1 MRETVITYQKLQL
14 CQSEDE
20 RIDFIKNA
28 ISTHESGEM
37 FRIGKI
43 AGEFYRNKDSE
54 LERQKNYVYDAAGNA
69 IEDTVSPN
77 HKLTGNLFY
86 LFTTQLVAFL
96 LGNGVSFDN
105 PKIKEKLGG
114 SQFDYKLQRL
124 LAYAACDGE
133 SYGFVDDSGVTQMCY
148 ACKLEGKEPYCI
160 PLYDEDD
167 GELRAAIRYWRLT
180 PDSPLRV
187 TLYEEDGFTEYKEQ
201 VDDEANPT
209 GIIAVMKEK
218 SSYKGKTVKNKIEGE
233 YRTEGQNPSRLPVVP
248 MGFICGQSSIV
259 GNIALLHA
267 YNVILSDMAN
277 GVDMNTTYWK
287 VKNADGMDRRDDNA
301 LLYDIFKTHVIHTPE
316 GVEVDK
322 DEVSMR
328 SAEYQGVL
336 AVLEAVLYD
345 KFQAVRTQSIS
356 AAAKTTVEIKAAYE
370 NLNLRCDEVE
380 KYVSDF
386 IRGCL
391 VVIGED
397 PNEPFHFKRP
407 NNINQ
412 SEFVNLIL
420 AALPVIGDDVA
431 LKQILES
438 LGMID
443 EYENI
448 KAQRKEEEMGMF
460 NGEDGDAEKQQFI
473 VDVAQ
478 AVIAMMIQQGIINA
492 PQSTQGG
499 AQGGSALTEG

>member
-1 MRETVITYQKLQL
+1 MVITYQKLSL
-14 CQSEDE
+14 CDTEEE
-20 RIDFIKNA
+20 RIDFIKSA
-28 ISTHESGEM
+28 ISAHETSPM
-37 FRIGKI
+37 FITGKI
-43 AGEFYRNKDSE
+43 AGEFYRNKDAE
-54 LERQKNYVYDAAGNA
+54 LEKMENFVYDAAGNA
-69 IEDTVSPN
+69 IKDTVSPN
-77 HKLTGNLFY
+77 HKLTANFFY
-86 LFTTQLVAFL
+86 LFTTQLVAYL

-114 SQFDYKLQRL
+114 SDFDYKLQRL

-133 SYGFVDDSGVTQMCY
+133 TYGYVDDTGITPMCY

-180 PDSPLRV
+180 PESPLRA

-201 VDDEANPT
+201 VDDEYNPT
-209 GIIAVMKEK
+209 GVLAVMEEK
-218 SSYKGKTVKNKIEGE
+218 SSYKGETVKNDIEGV
-233 YRTEGQNPSRLPVVP
+233 YRKEGKNPGKLPVVP
-248 MGFICGQSSIV
+248 MGFICGQSSIE
-259 GNIALLHA
+259 GNVALLHA
-267 YNVILSDMAN
+267 YNVVLSDMTN

-287 VKNADGMDRRDDNA
+287 VKNADGMDKRDDNA

-316 GVEVDK
+316 GTTVDK
-322 DEVSMR
+322 EEVSMR
-328 SAEYQGVL
+328 TAEYQAVL
-336 AVLEAVLYD
+336 AVLEAILYD

-370 NLNLRCDEVE
+370 NLNMRCDEVE
-380 KYVSDF
+380 KYVAAF

-412 SEFVNLIL
+412 SEFVQLIL
-420 AALPVIGDDVA
+420 SALPVIGDDVA

-443 EYENI
+443 EYEAI
-448 KAQRKEEEMGMF
+448 KEQREAEAMGMF
-460 NGEDGDAEKQQFI
+460 NGEDKDTEKQQFI
-473 VDVAQ
+473 IDIAQ
-478 AVIAMMIQQGIINA
+478 AVITMMLQQGIIGA
-492 PQSTQGG
+492 QSVQDATQGG
-499 AQGGSALTEG
+499 SGSVGV

>member
-1 MRETVITYQKLQL
+1 MVTYNDLLL
-14 CQSEDE
+14 CTTEQE
-20 RIDFIKNA
+20 RIEFINNA
-28 ISTHESGEM
+28 IADHEASPM
-37 FRIGKI
+37 FKTGKT

-54 LERQKNYVYDAAGNA
+54 LESLKNYVYDSDGNA

-77 HKLTGNLFY
+77 HKLTANFFY
-86 LFTTQLVAFL
+86 LFTTQLVAYL

-105 PKIKEKLGG
+105 PKIKDKLGG

-133 SYGFVDDSGVTQMCY
+133 SYGYIDPDGNVTQMCF
-148 ACKLEGKEPYCI
+148 ACRLEGKEPYCI

-167 GELRAAIRYWRLT
+167 GELKAAIRYWRLT
-180 PDSPLRV
+180 PESPLRV
-187 TLYEEDGFTEYKEQ
+187 TLYESDGVTEYKEQ
-201 VDDEANPT
+201 TDDESNPS
-209 GIIAVMKEK
+209 GILYVMEEK
-218 SSYKGKTVKNKIEGE
+218 HAYKGKEIENKIEGK
-233 YRTEGQNPSRLPVVP
+233 YRSEGKNPGKLPVVP
-248 MGFICGQSSIV
+248 MGFICGQSSIE

-267 YNVILSDMAN
+267 YNVVLSDMTN

-287 VKNADGMDRRDDNA
+287 IKNAEGMDRKDDNA

-316 GVEVDK
+316 GVEIDK

-328 SAEYQGVL
+328 SAEYQAVL
-336 AVLEAVLYD
+336 AMLEAVLYD
-345 KFQAVRTQSIS
+345 KFQAVRTQNIS
-356 AAAKTTVEIKAAYE
+356 ASSKTTVEIKAAYE

-391 VVIGED
+391 EVIGED

-412 SEFVNLIL
+412 SEFVQLIL

-443 EYENI
+443 EYEAI
-448 KAQRKEEEMGMF
+448 KEQKEAAEMDRFTSGS
-460 NGEDGDAEKQQFI
+460 DDEKQQFI
-473 VDVAQ
+473 VDIAQ
-478 AVIAMMIQQGIINA
+478 AVVAMMMQMQSQGT
-492 PQSTQGG
+492 QDSTQGG
-499 AQGGSALTEG
+499 SGNAGV

>member
-1 MRETVITYQKLQL
+1 MITTVITYQTLQL
-14 CQSEDE
+14 YTNEDD
-20 RIDFIKNA
+20 RIEFLKTA
-28 ISTHESGEM
+28 ISNHESSPA
-37 FRIGKI
+37 FRTGKT
-43 AGEFYRNKDSE
+43 AGEFYRNRDSE
-54 LERQKNYVYDAAGNA
+54 LENQKNYVYDSDGNA

-77 HKLTGNLFY
+77 HKLTANFFY

-105 PKIKEKLGG
+105 PDIKKKLGG

-133 SYGFVDDSGVTQMCY
+133 SYGYVDDTGITQMCF
-148 ACKLEGKEPYCI
+148 ACKLEGREPYCI

-167 GELRAAIRYWRLT
+167 GVLRAAIRYWRLT
-180 PDSPLRV
+180 NESPLRI
-187 TLYEEDGFTEYKEQ
+187 TLYEEDGVTEYKEQ
-201 VDDEANPT
+201 VDDQNNPT
-209 GIIAVMKEK
+209 GIIEVMKPK
-218 SSYKGKTVKNKIEGE
+218 SSYKGKVVKNDIEGE
-233 YRTEGQNPSRLPVVP
+233 YKQEGKNPSKLPVVP
-248 MGFICGQSSIV
+248 MGFICGQSSIE

-328 SAEYQGVL
+328 TAEYQGVL
-336 AVLEAVLYD
+336 AMLEAVLYD
-345 KFQAVRTQSIS
+345 KFQAVRTQNIS

-370 NLNLRCDEVE
+370 NLNMRCDEVE

-391 VVIGED
+391 EVIGED
-397 PNEPFHFKRP
+397 PDEPFHFKRP

-412 SEFVNLIL
+412 SEFVQLIL
-420 AALPVIGDDVA
+420 AALPVIGEDVA

-443 EYENI
+443 EYEDI
-448 KAQRKEEEMGMF
+448 KAAKEAQEMGMF
-460 NGEDGDAEKQQFI
+460 SGEDNDSEKQQFI
-473 VDVAQ
+473 ADIAM
-478 AVIAMMIQQGIINA
+478 AVIAMLVQHSIVNA
-492 PQSTQGG
+492 PQG
-499 AQGGSALTEG
+499 AQNGSNGAEV

>member
-1 MRETVITYQKLQL
+1 MVTYNDLLL
-14 CQSEDE
+14 CTTEQE
-20 RIDFIKNA
+20 RIDFINNA
-28 ISTHESGEM
+28 ISDHESSPM
-37 FRIGKI
+37 FKTGKI

-54 LERQKNYVYDAAGNA
+54 LENLKNYVYDSDGNA

-77 HKLTGNLFY
+77 HKLTANFFY
-86 LFTTQLVAFL
+86 LAYL

-105 PKIKEKLGG
+105 PKIKDKLGG

-133 SYGFVDDSGVTQMCY
+133 SYGYIDPDGNVTQMCF
-148 ACKLEGKEPYCI
+148 ACRLEGKEPYCI
-160 PLYDEDD
+160 PLYDEND
-167 GELRAAIRYWRLT
+167 GELKAAIRYWRLT
-180 PDSPLRV
+180 PESPLRV
-187 TLYEEDGFTEYKEQ
+187 TLYEADGVTEYKEQ
-201 VDDEANPT
+201 TDDENNPS
-209 GIIAVMKEK
+209 GIMYVMEEK
-218 SSYKGKTVKNKIEGE
+218 HTYKGKDIENKIEGK
-233 YRTEGQNPSRLPVVP
+233 YRSEGKNFGKLPVVP
-248 MGFICGQSSIV
+248 MGFICGQSSIE

-287 VKNADGMDRRDDNA
+287 VKNADGMDKRDDNA

-316 GVEVDK
+316 GVEIDK

-328 SAEYQGVL
+328 TAEYQAVL
-336 AVLEAVLYD
+336 AMLEAVLYD
-345 KFQAVRTQSIS
+345 KFQAVRTQNIS

-370 NLNLRCDEVE
+370 NLNMRCDEVE

-391 VVIGED
+391 EVIGED
-397 PNEPFHFKRP
+397 PDEPFHFKRP

-412 SEFVNLIL
+412 SEFVQLIL

-443 EYENI
+443 EYETI
-448 KAQRKEEEMGMF
+448 KEQKEAAEMDRFTSGS
-460 NGEDGDAEKQQFI
+460 DDEKQQFI
-473 VDVAQ
+473 VDIAK
-478 AVIAMMIQQGIINA
+478 AVVAMMMQMQAQGA
-492 PQSTQGG
+492 QDSTQGG
-499 AQGGSALTEG
+499 SGNAGV

>member
-1 MRETVITYQKLQL
+1 MVTYNDLLL
-14 CQSEDE
+14 CTTEQE
-20 RIDFIKNA
+20 RIDFINKA
-28 ISTHESGEM
+28 ISDHEASPM
-37 FRIGKI
+37 FITGKT
-43 AGEFYRNKDSE
+43 AGEIYRNKDTE
-54 LERQKNYVYDAAGNA
+54 LENQKNYIFDSDGNA
-69 IEDTVSPN
+69 VEDTVSPN
-77 HKLTGNLFY
+77 HKLTANFFY
-86 LFTTQLVAFL
+86 LFTTQLVAYL

-105 PKIKEKLGG
+105 PKIKDKLGG

-133 SYGFVDDSGVTQMCY
+133 SYGYIDPDGNVTQMCF
-148 ACKLEGKEPYCI
+148 ACRLEGKEPYCI

-167 GELRAAIRYWRLT
+167 GELKAAIRYWRLT
-180 PDSPLRV
+180 PESPLRV
-187 TLYEEDGFTEYKEQ
+187 TLYEIDGFTEYKEQ
-201 VDDEANPT
+201 TDDENNPS
-209 GIIAVMKEK
+209 GELYVLKEK
-218 SSYKGKTVKNKIEGE
+218 SAYKGKKISNKIEGE
-233 YRTEGQNPSRLPVVP
+233 YRTESKNPGKLPVVP
-248 MGFICGQSSIV
+248 MGFICGQSSIE

-287 VKNADGMDRRDDNA
+287 VKNADGMDKRDDNA

-328 SAEYQGVL
+328 TAEYQAVL
-336 AVLEAVLYD
+336 AMLEAVLYD
-345 KFQAVRTQSIS
+345 KFQAVRVTNI
-356 AAAKTTVEIKAAYE
+356 AAGNKTTVEIKAAYE

-391 VVIGED
+391 EVIGED
-397 PNEPFHFKRP
+397 PDEPFHFKRP

-412 SEFVNLIL
+412 SEFVQLIL

-448 KAQRKEEEMGMF
+448 KEQKETAEMGMF
-460 NGEDGDAEKQQFI
+460 NGEDNDSEKQQFI
-473 VDVAQ
+473 VDIAQ

-492 PQSTQGG
+492 PQN
-499 AQGGSALTEG
+499 AQNNAHGGSSSQGV

>member
-1 MRETVITYQKLQL
+1 MLTYNDLML
-14 CQSEDE
+14 CTTEQE
-20 RIDFIKNA
+20 RIDFINKA
-28 ISTHESGEM
+28 ISDHEESPM
-37 FRIGKI
+37 FITGKT
-43 AGEFYRNKDSE
+43 AGDFYRNKDTE
-54 LERQKNYVYDAAGNA
+54 LENQKNYIFDSDGNA
-69 IEDTVSPN
+69 VEDTVSPN
-77 HKLTGNLFY
+77 HKLTANFFY
-86 LFTTQLVAFL
+86 LFITQLVAYL
-96 LGNGVSFDN
+96 LGNGVSFDK
-105 PKIKEKLGG
+105 PEIKKKLGG

-133 SYGFVDDSGVTQMCY
+133 SYGYIDPDGNVTQMCF
-148 ACKLEGKEPYCI
+148 ACRLEGKEPYCI

-167 GELRAAIRYWRLT
+167 GELKAAIRYWRLT
-180 PDSPLRV
+180 PESPLRV
-187 TLYEEDGFTEYKEQ
+187 TLYELDGFTEYKEET
-201 VDDEANPT
+201 DDENNPS
-209 GIIAVMKEK
+209 GELYVLKEK
-218 SSYKGKTVKNKIEGE
+218 SAYKGKKISNKIEGE
-233 YRTEGQNPSRLPVVP
+233 YRTESKNPGKLPVVP
-248 MGFICGQSSIV
+248 MGFICGQSSIE

-287 VKNADGMDRRDDNA
+287 VKNADGMDKRDDNA

-328 SAEYQGVL
+328 TAEYQAVL
-336 AVLEAVLYD
+336 AMLEAVLYD
-345 KFQAVRTQSIS
+345 KFQAVRVTNI
-356 AAAKTTVEIKAAYE
+356 AAGNKTTVEIKAAYE

-391 VVIGED
+391 EVIGED
-397 PNEPFHFKRP
+397 PDEPFHFKRP

-412 SEFVNLIL
+412 SEFVQLIL

-448 KAQRKEEEMGMF
+448 KERKETAEMGMF
-460 NGEDGDAEKQQFI
+460 NSEDNDSEKQQFI
-473 VDVAQ
+473 VDIAQ

-492 PQSTQGG
+492 PQN
-499 AQGGSALTEG
+499 AQNNAHGGSDDAGV

>member
-1 MRETVITYQKLQL
+1 MVTYNDLML
-14 CQSEDE
+14 CTTEQE
-20 RIDFIKNA
+20 RIDFIDNA
-28 ISTHESGEM
+28 ITDHEASPM
-37 FRIGKI
+37 FKTGKI

-54 LERQKNYVYDAAGNA
+54 LENQKNYVYDADGNA

-77 HKLTGNLFY
+77 HKLTANFFY
-86 LFTTQLVAFL
+86 LFTTQLVAYL
-96 LGNGVSFDN
+96 LGNGVSFDK
-105 PKIKEKLGG
+105 PEIKDKLGG

-133 SYGFVDDSGVTQMCY
+133 SYGYIDPDGNVTQMCF
-148 ACKLEGKEPYCI
+148 ACRLEGKEPYCI

-167 GELRAAIRYWRLT
+167 GELKAAIRYWRLT
-180 PDSPLRV
+180 QESPLRV
-187 TLYEEDGFTEYKEQ
+187 TLYEADGVTEYKEQ
-201 VDDEANPT
+201 IDDKNNPS
-209 GIIAVMKEK
+209 GILYVMEEK
-218 SSYKGKTVKNKIEGE
+218 HAYKDKQIENKIEGE
-233 YRTEGQNPSRLPVVP
+233 YRSEGKNPDKLPVVP
-248 MGFICGQSSIV
+248 MGFICGQSSIE

-267 YNVILSDMAN
+267 YNVVLSDMAN

-287 VKNADGMDRRDDNA
+287 VKNAEGMDRRDDNA

-328 SAEYQGVL
+328 TTEYQAVL
-336 AVLEAVLYD
+336 AMLEAVLYD
-345 KFQAVRTQSIS
+345 KFQAVRTQNIS
-356 AAAKTTVEIKAAYE
+356 ASSKTTVEIKAAYE

-391 VVIGED
+391 EVIGED

-412 SEFVNLIL
+412 SEFVQLIL

-443 EYENI
+443 EYETI
-448 KAQRKEEEMGMF
+448 KEQKEAAEMDRFTSGS
-460 NGEDGDAEKQQFI
+460 DDEKQQFI
-473 VDVAQ
+473 VDIAQ
-478 AVIAMMIQQGIINA
+478 AVVAMMMQMQAQG
-492 PQSTQGG
+492 TQNSS
-499 AQGGSALTEG
+499 QGGSGNAGV

>member
-1 MRETVITYQKLQL
+1 MLCET
-14 CQSEDE
+14 EEE

-28 ISTHESGEM
+28 ISNHESSKA
-37 FRIGKI
+37 FITGKT
-43 AGEFYRNKDSE
+43 AGEYYRNRDVE
-54 LERQKNYVYDAAGNA
+54 LENQKNYVYDADGNA

-77 HKLTGNLFY
+77 HKLTANFFY
-86 LFTTQLVAFL
+86 LFTTQLVAYL

-105 PKIKEKLGG
+105 PDIKKKLGG

-133 SYGFVDDSGVTQMCY
+133 SYGYVDDTGITQMCF
-148 ACKLEGKEPYCI
+148 ACKLEGREPYCI

-167 GELRAAIRYWRLT
+167 GELKAAIRYWRLT
-180 PDSPLRV
+180 DESPLRI
-187 TLYEEDGFTEYKEQ
+187 TLYEGDGVTEYKEQ
-201 VDDEANPT
+201 VDDKNNPT
-209 GIIAVMKEK
+209 GIIELMKGK
-218 SSYKGKTVKNKIEGE
+218 TSYKGKAFKNDIEGE
-233 YRTEGQNPSRLPVVP
+233 YKQEGKNPSKLPVVP
-248 MGFICGQSSIV
+248 MGFICGQSSIE
-259 GNIALLHA
+259 GNIGLLHA

-287 VKNADGMDRRDDNA
+287 VKNADGMDKRDDNA

-322 DEVSMR
+322 DEVTMR
-328 SAEYQGVL
+328 TAEYQSVL

-345 KFQAVRTQSIS
+345 KFQAVRTQNIS
-356 AAAKTTVEIKAAYE
+356 ASAKTTVEIKAAYE
-370 NLNLRCDEVE
+370 NLNMRCDEVE

-391 VVIGED
+391 EVIGED
-397 PNEPFHFKRP
+397 PDEPFHFKRP

-412 SEFVNLIL
+412 SEFVQLIL
-420 AALPVIGDDVA
+420 AALPVIGEDVA

-448 KAQRKEEEMGMF
+448 KAEKEAAEMGMF
-460 NGEDGDAEKQQFI
+460 AGEDNDSEKQQFI
-473 VDVAQ
+473 ADIAM
-478 AVIAMMIQQGIINA
+478 AVIAMLMQQGVINA
-492 PQSTQGG
+492 PQGEQNGP
-499 AQGGSALTEG
+499 QGGSVPVEV

>member
-1 MRETVITYQKLQL
+1 M
-14 CQSEDE
+14 
-20 RIDFIKNA
+20 
-28 ISTHESGEM
+28 
-37 FRIGKI
+37 
-43 AGEFYRNKDSE
+43 
-54 LERQKNYVYDAAGNA
+54 
-69 IEDTVSPN
+69 
-77 HKLTGNLFY
+77 
-86 LFTTQLVAFL
+86 
-96 LGNGVSFDN
+96 SFDN
-105 PKIKEKLGG
+105 PEIKKKLGG

-133 SYGFVDDSGVTQMCY
+133 SYGYVDDTGVTQMCF
-148 ACKLEGKEPYCI
+148 ACKLEGREPYCI

-167 GELRAAIRYWRLT
+167 GVLRAAIRYWRLT
-180 PDSPLRV
+180 NESPLRI
-187 TLYEEDGFTEYKEQ
+187 TLYEEDGVTEYKEQ
-201 VDDEANPT
+201 VDDQNNPT
-209 GIIAVMKEK
+209 GIIEVMKPK
-218 SSYKGKTVKNKIEGE
+218 SSYKGKVVKNDIEGE
-233 YRTEGQNPSRLPVVP
+233 YKQEGKNPSKLPVVP
-248 MGFICGQSSIV
+248 MGFICGQSSIE

-328 SAEYQGVL
+328 TSEYQQVL
-336 AVLEAVLYD
+336 AVIEAVLYD
-345 KFQAVRTQSIS
+345 KFQAVRVSNIS

-370 NLNLRCDEVE
+370 NLNLKCDEVE
-380 KYVSDF
+380 KYVSAF

-391 VVIGED
+391 EVIGED

-412 SEFVNLIL
+412 AEFVQLIL

-443 EYENI
+443 EYEKI
-448 KAQRKEEEMGMF
+448 KEQREAEGMGMF
-460 NGEDGDAEKQQFI
+460 NGEDKDTEKQQF
-473 VDVAQ
+473 VADVAM
-478 AVIAMMIQQGIINA
+478 AVIAILIQRGVIPAQQA
-492 PQSTQGG
+492 
-499 AQGGSALTEG
+499 AQGGSNGAGV

>member
-1 MRETVITYQKLQL
+1 M
-14 CQSEDE
+14 CDSEEE
-20 RIDFIKNA
+20 RIAFIKNA
-28 ISTHESGEM
+28 ISAHETSPM
-37 FRIGKI
+37 FLTGKT
-43 AGEFYRNKDSE
+43 AGEYYRNKDAE
-54 LERQKNYVYDAAGNA
+54 LEKQKNYIFDAQGNA

-77 HKLTGNLFY
+77 HKLTANFFY
-86 LFTTQLVAFL
+86 LFTTQLVAYL

-105 PKIKEKLGG
+105 PEVKKKLGG
-114 SQFDYKLQRL
+114 SEFDYKLQRM

-133 SYGFVDDSGVTQMCY
+133 SYGFLDDTGITPMCY

-180 PDSPLRV
+180 PESPLRA
-187 TLYEEDGFTEYKEQ
+187 TLYEEDGFTEYKEE
-201 VDDEANPT
+201 VDEEYNPT
-209 GIIAVMKEK
+209 GIIGVMKEK
-218 SSYKGKTVKNKIEGE
+218 SSYNGKAVKNDIEGV
-233 YRTEGQNPSRLPVVP
+233 YRSEGKNPGKLPVVP
-248 MGFICGQSSIV
+248 MGFICGQSSIE

-267 YNVILSDMAN
+267 YNVVLSDMAN

-328 SAEYQGVL
+328 TGEYEAVL
-336 AVLEAVLYD
+336 AVLEAILYD
-345 KFQAVRTQSIS
+345 KFQAVRTQNIS

-370 NLNLRCDEVE
+370 NLNMRCDEVE
-380 KYVSDF
+380 KYVSAF

-397 PNEPFHFKRP
+397 PDEPFHFKRP

-412 SEFVNLIL
+412 TEFVQLIL

-443 EYENI
+443 EYEEI
-448 KAQRKEEEMGMF
+448 KKAKEAEEMGMF
-460 NGEDGDAEKQQFI
+460 SGEDKDAEKQQF
-473 VDVAQ
+473 VADIAM
-478 AVIAMMIQQGIINA
+478 AVIAMLMQQGIVPSQAAQN
-492 PQSTQGG
+492 G
-499 AQGGSALTEG
+499 AQAAPAGETV

>member
-1 MRETVITYQKLQL
+1 MITTVITYQTLQL
-14 CQSEDE
+14 YTNEDD
-20 RIDFIKNA
+20 RIEFLKTA
-28 ISTHESGEM
+28 ISNHESSPA
-37 FRIGKI
+37 FRTGKT
-43 AGEFYRNKDSE
+43 AGEFYRNRDSE
-54 LERQKNYVYDAAGNA
+54 LENQKNYVYDSDGNA

-77 HKLTGNLFY
+77 HKLTANFFY

-105 PKIKEKLGG
+105 PDIKKKLGG

-133 SYGFVDDSGVTQMCY
+133 SYGYVDDTGVTQMCF
-148 ACKLEGKEPYCI
+148 ACKLEGREPYCI

-167 GELRAAIRYWRLT
+167 GVLRAAIRYWRLT
-180 PDSPLRV
+180 NESPLRI
-187 TLYEEDGFTEYKEQ
+187 TLYEEDGVTEYKEQ
-201 VDDEANPT
+201 VDDQNNPT
-209 GIIAVMKEK
+209 GIIGVMKPK
-218 SSYKGKTVKNKIEGE
+218 SSYKGKVVKNDIEGE
-233 YRTEGQNPSRLPVVP
+233 YKQEGENPRKLPVVP
-248 MGFICGQSSIV
+248 MGFICGQSSIE

-328 SAEYQGVL
+328 SAEYQSVL

-380 KYVSDF
+380 KYVADF

-391 VVIGED
+391 EVIGED

-443 EYENI
+443 EYEKI
-448 KAQRKEEEMGMF
+448 KEQREAEEMDEFGLLEAAQQQEE
-460 NGEDGDAEKQQFI
+460 GTEAEEDELSDKYLSEFGD
-473 VDVAQ
+473 DV
-478 AVIAMMIQQGIINA
+478 IKM
-492 PQSTQGG
+492 
-499 AQGGSALTEG
+499 LEGLMEEAK

>member
-1 MRETVITYQKLQL
+1 MVTYNDLLL
-14 CQSEDE
+14 CTTEQE
-20 RIDFIKNA
+20 RIDFINNA
-28 ISTHESGEM
+28 ISDHESSPM
-37 FRIGKI
+37 FKTGKI

-54 LERQKNYVYDAAGNA
+54 LENLKNYVYDSDGNA

-77 HKLTGNLFY
+77 HKLTANFFY
-86 LFTTQLVAFL
+86 LFTTQLVAYL

-105 PKIKEKLGG
+105 PKIKDKLGG

-133 SYGFVDDSGVTQMCY
+133 SYGYIDPDGNVTQMCF
-148 ACKLEGKEPYCI
+148 ACRLEGKEPYCI
-160 PLYDEDD
+160 PLYDEND
-167 GELRAAIRYWRLT
+167 GELKAAIRYWRLT
-180 PDSPLRV
+180 PESPLRV
-187 TLYEEDGFTEYKEQ
+187 TLYEADGVTEYKEQ
-201 VDDEANPT
+201 TDDENNPS
-209 GIIAVMKEK
+209 GIMYVMEEK
-218 SSYKGKTVKNKIEGE
+218 HPYKGKDIENKIEGK
-233 YRTEGQNPSRLPVVP
+233 YRSEGKNFGKLPVVP
-248 MGFICGQSSIV
+248 MGFICGQSSIE

-287 VKNADGMDRRDDNA
+287 VKNADGMDKRDDNA

-316 GVEVDK
+316 GVEIDK

-328 SAEYQGVL
+328 TAEYQAVL
-336 AVLEAVLYD
+336 AMLEAVLYD
-345 KFQAVRTQSIS
+345 KFQAVRTQNIS

-370 NLNLRCDEVE
+370 NLNMRCDEVE

-391 VVIGED
+391 EVIGED
-397 PNEPFHFKRP
+397 PDEPFHFKRP

-412 SEFVNLIL
+412 SEFVQLIL

-443 EYENI
+443 EYETI
-448 KAQRKEEEMGMF
+448 KEQKEAAEMDRFTSGS
-460 NGEDGDAEKQQFI
+460 DDEKQQFI
-473 VDVAQ
+473 VDIAK
-478 AVIAMMIQQGIINA
+478 AVVAMMMQMQAQGA
-492 PQSTQGG
+492 QDSTQGG
-499 AQGGSALTEG
+499 SGNAGV